1 MYLSALKR
9 QHLPPSR
16 SLRGFLAPHTSH
28 SHLIPHPF
36 PVMATMA
43 SQHGAEWP
51 LRSSQ
56 VMQMSPFQQ
65 PNHIELSMNMFPS
78 TSAPSMVPFSAGA
91 YGFDL
96 TSMNQYPVQQNYNIS
111 YTPAVQPPP
120 AYASAPTEL
129 PSTVPQIR
137 EARNALPS
145 LNRSPS
151 VKAEAQSPIHANQ
164 AYGEG
169 NSDELK
175 NGQADG
181 SLAGVSFSTDVDCLM
196 KAIQSKQKQSRPSS
210 PKAAPAPTVHV
221 QQHKVE
227 PSPVQLTTEG
237 RNKARKRY
245 HCSIPGCNKSFYQ
258 KTHLEIHTRAH
269 TGVKPFVCKEP
280 SCGQRF
286 SQLGNLKVCKHQTNR
301 FALLINN
308 PRLTSGVTP
317 VSDRTTATNVGKRLR
332 NAAMFERTKLFIYK
346 SSRLLA
352 SSMNAESNSHSLVT

>member
-1 MYLSALKR
+1 MVPSTA
-9 QHLPPSR
+9 PPTTTR
-16 SLRGFLAPHTSH
+16 
-28 SHLIPHPF
+28 
-36 PVMATMA
+36 
-43 SQHGAEWP
+43 
-51 LRSSQ
+51 
-56 VMQMSPFQQ
+56 PFQQ

-96 TSMNQYPVQQNYNIS
+96 TSMSQYPVQQNYNIS

-129 PSTVPQIR
+129 PSAVPQIR

-164 AYGEG
+164 AYGEAT
-169 NSDELK
+169 SDELK

-181 SLAGVSFSTDVDCLM
+181 ALAGVSFSTDVDCLM

-210 PKAAPAPTVHV
+210 PKAGPATTAHV
-221 QQHKVE
+221 QHKVD
-227 PSPVQLTTEG
+227 PSQVQLTTEG

-245 HCSIPGCNKSFYQ
+245 HCSVPGCNKSFYQ

-286 SQLGNLKVCKHQTNR
+286 SQLGNLKVCNIIHPQP
-301 FALLINN
+301 FF
-308 PRLTSGVTP
+308 PC
-317 VSDRTTATNVGKRLR
+317 
-332 NAAMFERTKLFIYK
+332 
-346 SSRLLA
+346 
-352 SSMNAESNSHSLVT
+352 

>member
-1 MYLSALKR
+1 
-9 QHLPPSR
+9 
-16 SLRGFLAPHTSH
+16 
-28 SHLIPHPF
+28 
-36 PVMATMA
+36 
-43 SQHGAEWP
+43 
-51 LRSSQ
+51 
-56 VMQMSPFQQ
+56 
-65 PNHIELSMNMFPS
+65 MNMFPS

-96 TSMNQYPVQQNYNIS
+96 TSMNQYPVHQNYNIS

-120 AYASAPTEL
+120 AYASAPSEL
-129 PSTVPQIR
+129 SSTVPQIR

-151 VKAEAQSPIHANQ
+151 VKAEAQSPIHSNQ
-164 AYGEG
+164 AYAEA

-175 NGQADG
+175 IGQADG
-181 SLAGVSFSTDVDCLM
+181 ALGGVSFSTDVDCLM

-210 PKAAPAPTVHV
+210 PKAGPPATAHV
-221 QQHKVE
+221 QHKVD
-227 PSPVQLTTEG
+227 PSQVQLTSEG

-286 SQLGNLKVCKHQTNR
+286 SQLGNLKVCSIVILNR
-301 FALLINN
+301 FALLIAHHLDSRAASHRRATVQLRPMWENVCATRQCSSAQN
-308 PRLTSGVTP
+308 RASTSQ
-317 VSDRTTATNVGKRLR
+317 A
-332 NAAMFERTKLFIYK
+332 IYLQA
-346 SSRLLA
+346 R
-352 SSMNAESNSHSLVT
+352 